1 MVQRQER
8 RRHRLNRRKVAS
20 LLACVLLGYLVW
32 STIAA
37 LVYLGKADREAT
49 RTFAELQEASAQT
62 LAQQKALAY
71 HKTKAYVEQVAREDL
86 LMSRKGDTVILFP
99 ITPPAPEPIPE
110 PSSGLPR
117 LLDQLVTWVRGW
129 F

>member
-1 MVQRQER
+1 VVQRQER
-8 RRHRLNRRKVAS
+8 RGRRLNGRKVAT
-20 LLACVLLGYLVW
+20 LLACVLIGYLVW

-37 LVYLGKADREAT
+37 LVYLGRADREAT

-71 HKTKAYVEQVAREDL
+71 HKTRAYVEQVAREDL
-86 LMSRKGDTVILFP
+86 LMSKKGDTVILFP
-99 ITPPAPEPIPE
+99 VAPPAPEPIPE
-110 PSSGLPR
+110 PTSGLPR
-117 LLDQLVTWVRGW
+117 VLDQLVTWVRGW

>member
-1 MVQRQER
+1 MVER
-8 RRHRLNRRKVAS
+8 RERRGRRLNGRKVVR
-20 LLACVLLGYLVW
+20 LLACVLIGYLVW

-37 LVYLGKADREAT
+37 LVYLRRADAEAT
-49 RTFAELQEASAQT
+49 RTFAELQEVSAQT

-71 HKTKAYVEQVAREDL
+71 HKTRAYVEKVAREDL

-99 ITPPAPEPIPE
+99 MTPPAPEPIPE

>member
-1 MVQRQER
+1 MVQRREQR
-8 RRHRLNRRKVAS
+8 GRRLNVRKVAT
-20 LLACVLLGYLVW
+20 LLACLLIGYLVW
-32 STIAA
+32 SNIAA
-37 LVYLGKADREAT
+37 LVYLRKADAEAT

-71 HKTKAYVEQVAREDL
+71 HKTRAYVEQVAREDL

-99 ITPPAPEPIPE
+99 VTPPAPEPVPE
-110 PSSGLPR
+110 VTSGLPR
-117 LLDQLVTWVRGW
+117 FLDQLVTWVRGW

>member
-1 MVQRQER
+1 VVQRQER
-8 RRHRLNRRKVAS
+8 RGRRLNVRKVAT

-37 LVYLGKADREAT
+37 LVYLGRADREAT

-99 ITPPAPEPIPE
+99 VTPPAPEPIPE
-110 PSSGLPR
+110 PTSGLPPF
-117 LLDQLVTWVRGW
+117 LDRLVTWVRGW

>member
-1 MVQRQER
+1 MVQQRER
-8 RRHRLNRRKVAS
+8 RGRRLNGRKVVR
-20 LLACVLLGYLVW
+20 LLACVLIGYLVW

-37 LVYLGKADREAT
+37 LVYLRRADAEAT
-49 RTFAELQEASAQT
+49 RTFAELQEVSAQT

-71 HKTKAYVEQVAREDL
+71 HKTRAYVEKVAREDL

-99 ITPPAPEPIPE
+99 MTPPAPEPIHE
-110 PSSGLPR
+110 PTSGLPP
-117 LLDQLVTWVRGW
+117 LLDRLVTWVRGW

>member
-71 HKTKAYVEQVAREDL
+71 HKTRAYVEQVAREDL
-86 LMSRKGDTVILFP
+86 LMSKKGDTVILFP
-99 ITPPAPEPIPE
+99 VTPPAPEPIPE
-110 PSSGLPR
+110 PTSGLPHV
-117 LLDQLVTWVRGW
+117 LDQLVTWVRGW

>member
-71 HKTKAYVEQVAREDL
+71 HKTRAYVEQVAREDL
-86 LMSRKGDTVILFP
+86 LMSKKGDTVILFP
-99 ITPPAPEPIPE
+99 VTPPAPEPIPE

>member
-1 MVQRQER
+1 M
-8 RRHRLNRRKVAS
+8 
-20 LLACVLLGYLVW
+20 LLGYLVW

-62 LAQQKALAY
+62 LTQQKALAY

>member
-1 MVQRQER
+1 V
-8 RRHRLNRRKVAS
+8 RKVAT
-20 LLACVLLGYLVW
+20 LLACLLIGYLVW
-32 STIAA
+32 SNIAA
-37 LVYLGKADREAT
+37 LVYLRKADAEAT

-71 HKTKAYVEQVAREDL
+71 HKTRAYVEQVAREDL

-99 ITPPAPEPIPE
+99 VTPPAPEPVPE
-110 PSSGLPR
+110 ATSGLPR
-117 LLDQLVTWVRGW
+117 FLDQLVTWVRGW

>member
-37 LVYLGKADREAT
+37 LGYLGKADREAT

-71 HKTKAYVEQVAREDL
+71 HKTRAYVEQVAREDL

-99 ITPPAPEPIPE
+99 MTPPAPEPIPE
-110 PSSGLPR
+110 PTSGLPP
-117 LLDQLVTWVRGW
+117 LLDRLVTWVRGW

>member
-1 MVQRQER
+1 MVER
-8 RRHRLNRRKVAS
+8 RERRGRRLNGHKVVR
-20 LLACVLLGYLVW
+20 LLACVLIGYLVW

-37 LVYLGKADREAT
+37 LVYLRRADAEAT
-49 RTFAELQEASAQT
+49 RTFAELQEVSAQT

-71 HKTKAYVEQVAREDL
+71 HKTRAYVEKVAREDL

-99 ITPPAPEPIPE
+99 MTPPAPEPIPE
-110 PSSGLPR
+110 PTSGLPP
-117 LLDQLVTWVRGW
+117 LLDRLVTWVRGW

>member
-1 MVQRQER
+1 MER
-8 RRHRLNRRKVAS
+8 RERRGRRLNGRKVVR
-20 LLACVLLGYLVW
+20 LLACVLIGYLVW

-37 LVYLGKADREAT
+37 LVYLRRADAEAT
-49 RTFAELQEASAQT
+49 RTFAELQEVSAQT

-71 HKTKAYVEQVAREDL
+71 HKTRAYVEKVAREDL

-99 ITPPAPEPIPE
+99 MTPPAPEPIPE
-110 PSSGLPR
+110 PTSGLPP
-117 LLDQLVTWVRGW
+117 LLDRLVTWVRGW

>member
-8 RRHRLNRRKVAS
+8 RGRRLNVRKVAT

-37 LVYLGKADREAT
+37 LVYLGRADREAT

-99 ITPPAPEPIPE
+99 VTPPAPEPIPE
-110 PSSGLPR
+110 PTSGLPPF
-117 LLDQLVTWVRGW
+117 LDRLVTWVRGW

>member
-71 HKTKAYVEQVAREDL
+71 HKTRAYVEQVAREDL
-86 LMSRKGDTVILFP
+86 LMSRKGDTVILFRSH
-99 ITPPAPEPIPE
+99 PP
-110 PSSGLPR
+110 LPNLFLR
-117 LLDQLVTWVRGW
+117 
-129 F
+129 

>member
-1 MVQRQER
+1 M
-8 RRHRLNRRKVAS
+8 
-20 LLACVLLGYLVW
+20 LLGYLVW

>member
-1 MVQRQER
+1 MVRRQER